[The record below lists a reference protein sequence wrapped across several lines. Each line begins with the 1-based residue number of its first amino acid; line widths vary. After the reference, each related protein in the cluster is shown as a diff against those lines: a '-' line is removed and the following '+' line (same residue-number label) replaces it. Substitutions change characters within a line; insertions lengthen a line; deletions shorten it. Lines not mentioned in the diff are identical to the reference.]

1 MDTKSK
7 NINEESIFQEEIKK
21 SNKRK
26 SRSGNIF
33 KKYIVVLLTFIS
45 IACTILSLRE
55 IKANIRYII
64 PGGIYLNGDLSNNIS
79 DYINLVKDYS
89 IYYKSLEYASDN
101 NNITQNDIDICK
113 AELVDK
119 VNKEYENYRND
130 KYNDESF
137 SKLTYEEQQKILSEE
152 KEKITEKYTLN
163 DEEMKEYILNR
174 KVNSASDLNNKIKS
188 YVNLNFR
195 AYDKLKDIWIGGEK
209 IDSNNIIKNSK
220 YFEEIN
226 IDYNGNVIEKIY
238 VDGKEINNNIIS
250 KLIYYNKYSYHTYYD
265 RYEPNNIYA
274 YDYNEKQSISIY
286 IWMPQEIKKGDV
298 VYENLKRVEININRF
313 YLSCGS
319 FILFIILAILCLVS
333 LSKNKSK
340 INIIEDI
347 VNKIKVWPIEA
358 KVGIGILGWISWN
371 TTYIYYNANNYIRR
385 LNLISVIWTS
395 LALLIYY
402 VLIRVIII
410 NYNERTLFKNNITIK
425 CWNYLSEIMTRSSLI
440 KTFLI
445 MSGLYV
451 ISGLLLFVVS
461 AILNIFPIGI
471 LIGIILTIIYIVIF
485 IKELIYLDKIIIG
498 SKAATEG
505 KLNCNIE
512 EKGRGHLRE
521 LAHDINNI
529 RDGLRKSIESEMK
542 SENMKTELITNV
554 SHDLK
559 TPLTSIINYIDLLKR
574 ENIESETA
582 KDYINILDKKSQRL
596 KVLIDD
602 LFEASKA
609 TSGAMEL
616 NITKIDIVQLLK
628 QSLGENDERFK
639 NSNLSVKLDIPDT
652 KIFING
658 DGQRLYRVFE
668 NLISNIVKYSL
679 SNTRVYIQMYVD
691 DENKVVIIMRNISAY
706 ELDFCANEI
715 TNRFKRGDS
724 SRSTEGSGLGLAI
737 AKSIVELHGGKFN
750 IEVDGDLFKSIIKL
764 NQ

>member
-45 IACTILSLRE
+45 IACAILSLRE

-137 SKLTYEEQQKILSEE
+137 SNLTYEEQQKILSEE

-174 KVNSASDLNNKIKS
+174 KGNSASDLNNKIKS

-220 YFEEIN
+220 YFKEIN

-250 KLIYYNKYSYHTYYD
+250 KLIYYNKYSYYTYYD

-298 VYENLKRVEININRF
+298 VYENLKKVEININRF

-319 FILFIILAILCLVS
+319 FIMFIILAILCLVS

-461 AILNIFPIGI
+461 GILSIFPIGI

-574 ENIESETA
+574 ENIGSETA

>member
-45 IACTILSLRE
+45 IACAILSLRE

-130 KYNDESF
+130 KYNEESF
-137 SKLTYEEQQKILSEE
+137 SNLTYEEQQKILSEE

-174 KVNSASDLNNKIKS
+174 KGNSASDLNNKIKS

-220 YFEEIN
+220 YFKEIN

-250 KLIYYNKYSYHTYYD
+250 KLIYYNKYSYYTYYD

-298 VYENLKRVEININRF
+298 VYENLKKVEININRF

-371 TTYIYYNANNYIRR
+371 TTFVYYNANNYIRR

-410 NYNERTLFKNNITIK
+410 NYNERNLFKKNITIK

-461 AILNIFPIGI
+461 GILSIFPIGI

-529 RDGLRKSIESEMK
+529 RDGLRKSIESEIK

>member
-7 NINEESIFQEEIKK
+7 NINEESVFQEEIKK

-45 IACTILSLRE
+45 IACAILSLRE

-130 KYNDESF
+130 KYNEESF
-137 SKLTYEEQQKILSEE
+137 SNLTYEEQQKILSEE

-220 YFEEIN
+220 YFKEIN

-319 FILFIILAILCLVS
+319 FIMFIILAILCLVS

-529 RDGLRKSIESEMK
+529 RDGLRKSIESEIK

>member
-45 IACTILSLRE
+45 IACAILSLRE

-137 SKLTYEEQQKILSEE
+137 SNLTYEEQQKILSEE

-174 KVNSASDLNNKIKS
+174 KGNSASDLNNKIKS

-195 AYDKLKDIWIGGEK
+195 AYDKLKDIWIGGGK

-220 YFEEIN
+220 YFKEIN

-250 KLIYYNKYSYHTYYD
+250 KLIYYNKYSYYTYYD

-298 VYENLKRVEININRF
+298 VYENLKKVEININRF

-319 FILFIILAILCLVS
+319 FIMFIILAILCLVS
-333 LSKNKSK
+333 LSKNKSR

-371 TTYIYYNANNYIRR
+371 TTYVYYNTNNYIRR

-410 NYNERTLFKNNITIK
+410 NYNERNLFKKNITIK
-425 CWNYLSEIMTRSSLI
+425 CWDYLSEIMTRSSII

-461 AILNIFPIGI
+461 AILNIFLIGI

-529 RDGLRKSIESEMK
+529 RDGLRKSIESEIK

-750 IEVDGDLFKSIIKL
+750 IEVDGDLFKSIIRL

>member
-21 SNKRK
+21 LNKRK

-45 IACTILSLRE
+45 IACAILSLRE

-220 YFEEIN
+220 YFKEIN

-319 FILFIILAILCLVS
+319 FIMFIILAILCLVS

-461 AILNIFPIGI
+461 GILSIFPIGI

-529 RDGLRKSIESEMK
+529 RDGLRTSTESEMK
-542 SENMKTELITNV
+542 SANMKTELIANV

-750 IEVDGDLFKSIIKL
+750 IEVDGDLFKSIIRL

>member
-45 IACTILSLRE
+45 IACAILSLRE

-130 KYNDESF
+130 KYNEESF
-137 SKLTYEEQQKILSEE
+137 SNLTYEEQQKILSEE

-174 KVNSASDLNNKIKS
+174 KGNSASDLNNKIKS

-220 YFEEIN
+220 YFKEIN

-319 FILFIILAILCLVS
+319 FIMFIILAILCLVS

-461 AILNIFPIGI
+461 GILSIFPIGI

-485 IKELIYLDKIIIG
+485 IKELIYLDKIIIA

>member
-45 IACTILSLRE
+45 IACAILSLRE

-174 KVNSASDLNNKIKS
+174 KGNSASDLNNKIKS

-209 IDSNNIIKNSK
+209 IDSNNIIKDSK
-220 YFEEIN
+220 YFKEIN

-319 FILFIILAILCLVS
+319 FIMFIILAILCLVS

-461 AILNIFPIGI
+461 GILSIFPIGI

-724 SRSTEGSGLGLAI
+724 SRSTDGSGLGLAI

>member
-45 IACTILSLRE
+45 IACAILSLRE

-130 KYNDESF
+130 KYNDEIF
-137 SKLTYEEQQKILSEE
+137 SNLTYEEQQKILSEE

-174 KVNSASDLNNKIKS
+174 KGNSASDLNNKIKS

-220 YFEEIN
+220 YFKEIN

-319 FILFIILAILCLVS
+319 FIMFIILAILCLVS

-461 AILNIFPIGI
+461 GILSIFPIGI

-574 ENIESETA
+574 ENIGSETA

-750 IEVDGDLFKSIIKL
+750 IEVDGDLFKSIIRL

>member
-45 IACTILSLRE
+45 IACAILSLRE

-137 SKLTYEEQQKILSEE
+137 SNLTYEEQQKILSEE

-174 KVNSASDLNNKIKS
+174 KGNSASDLNNKIKS

-220 YFEEIN
+220 YFKEIN

-250 KLIYYNKYSYHTYYD
+250 KLIYYNKYSYYTYYD

-298 VYENLKRVEININRF
+298 VYENLKKVEININRF

-319 FILFIILAILCLVS
+319 FIMFIILAILCLVS

-461 AILNIFPIGI
+461 GILSIFPIGI

-750 IEVDGDLFKSIIKL
+750 IEVDGDLFKSIIRL

>member
-45 IACTILSLRE
+45 IACAILSLRE

-130 KYNDESF
+130 KYNEESF
-137 SKLTYEEQQKILSEE
+137 SNLTYEEQQKILSEE

-220 YFEEIN
+220 YFKEIN

-319 FILFIILAILCLVS
+319 FIMFIILAILCLVS

-410 NYNERTLFKNNITIK
+410 NYNERNLFKKNITIK

-498 SKAATEG
+498 SKAASEG

-529 RDGLRKSIESEMK
+529 RDGLRKSIESEIK

>member
-26 SRSGNIF
+26 RRSGNIF

-45 IACTILSLRE
+45 IACAILSLRE

-130 KYNDESF
+130 KYNEESF
-137 SKLTYEEQQKILSEE
+137 SNLTYEEQQKILSEE

-319 FILFIILAILCLVS
+319 FIMFIILAILCLVS

-461 AILNIFPIGI
+461 GILSIFPIGI

-529 RDGLRKSIESEMK
+529 RDGLRKSIESEIK

>member
-45 IACTILSLRE
+45 IACAILSLRE

-130 KYNDESF
+130 KYNEESF
-137 SKLTYEEQQKILSEE
+137 SNLTYEEQQKILSEE

-220 YFEEIN
+220 YFKEIN

-319 FILFIILAILCLVS
+319 FIMFIILAILCLVS

-402 VLIRVIII
+402 VLIRVVII
-410 NYNERTLFKNNITIK
+410 NYNERNLFKKNITIK

-529 RDGLRKSIESEMK
+529 RDGLRKSIESEIK

>member
-45 IACTILSLRE
+45 IACAILSLRE

-130 KYNDESF
+130 KYNEESF
-137 SKLTYEEQQKILSEE
+137 SNLTYEEQQKILSEE

-174 KVNSASDLNNKIKS
+174 KGNSASDLNNKIKS

-250 KLIYYNKYSYHTYYD
+250 KLIYYNKYSYYTYYD

-298 VYENLKRVEININRF
+298 VYENLKKVEININRF

-371 TTYIYYNANNYIRR
+371 TTFVYYNANNYIRR

-410 NYNERTLFKNNITIK
+410 NYNERNLFKKNITIK

-471 LIGIILTIIYIVIF
+471 LIGIILTIIYILIF

-529 RDGLRKSIESEMK
+529 RDGLRKSIESEIK

>member
-45 IACTILSLRE
+45 IACAILSLRE

-130 KYNDESF
+130 KYNEESF
-137 SKLTYEEQQKILSEE
+137 SNLTYEEQQKILSEE

-174 KVNSASDLNNKIKS
+174 KGNSASDLNNKIKS

-250 KLIYYNKYSYHTYYD
+250 KLIYYNKYSYYTYYD

-298 VYENLKRVEININRF
+298 VYENLKKVEININRF

-371 TTYIYYNANNYIRR
+371 TTFVYYNANNYIRR

-410 NYNERTLFKNNITIK
+410 NYNERNLFKKNITIK

-529 RDGLRKSIESEMK
+529 RDGLRKSIESEIK

-750 IEVDGDLFKSIIKL
+750 IEVDGDLFKSIIRL

>member
-1 MDTKSK
+1 MDIKSK
-7 NINEESIFQEEIKK
+7 NINEEIIV
-21 SNKRK
+21 
-26 SRSGNIF
+26 
-33 KKYIVVLLTFIS
+33 KKYINVNNIKKCIVLLSTLIS

-55 IKANIRYII
+55 IKANIIYAIS
-64 PGGIYLNGDLSNNIS
+64 GGIYLNNDISNNIS

-89 IYYKSLEYASDN
+89 IYYKSSEYASDN

-119 VNKEYENYRND
+119 INKEYENYRND
-130 KYNDESF
+130 KYNDEDF
-137 SKLTYEEQQKILSEE
+137 SNLTYEEQQKILSEE
-152 KEKITEKYTLN
+152 KEKITEKYKLN

-195 AYDKLKDIWIGGEK
+195 AYDKLKNIWIGGEK
-209 IDSNNIIKNSK
+209 IDYNDIAKDSK
-220 YFEEIN
+220 YFKEIN

-238 VDGKEINNNIIS
+238 VDGKEINNNMIN
-250 KLIYYNKYSYHTYYD
+250 KLIYHNKYSYYYD
-265 RYEPNNIYA
+265 RYEPNNIYT
-274 YDYNEKQSISIY
+274 YDYNERQSISIY

-298 VYENLKRVEININRF
+298 VYENLKKVEININRF

-319 FILFIILAILCLVS
+319 FIMFIILAILCLVS

-358 KVGIGILGWISWN
+358 KLGIGILGWISWN
-371 TTYIYYNANNYIRR
+371 TTYVYYNANNYIRR

-425 CWNYLSEIMTRSSLI
+425 CWNYLSEIMTRSSII

-498 SKAATEG
+498 SKAATKG

-529 RDGLRKSIESEMK
+529 RDGLRKSIESEIK

-602 LFEASKA
+602 LFEAAKA

-724 SRSTEGSGLGLAI
+724 SRSAEGSGLGLAI

-750 IEVDGDLFKSIIKL
+750 IEVDGDLFKSIIRL